1 MLFTLSAGVATFLR
15 QIFLPTQTGIFKQF
29 MSRFTLLLLLLVSL
43 SGGCRQPLMGP
54 GAQGPLFGGNGSGL
68 SAGGQNGGL
77 FANAGQYPQNPT
89 QPVDSAQ
96 VQQLAAQYESLNS
109 RLGQF
114 NSDNENLHTQ
124 IAALQQRLQ
133 NTNNYNDSLRQQLA
147 DTMNQLQQSQAQ
159 SQQATAAAQQQI
171 AAAQQQQQ
179 SQATGPWS
187 NASLTTGT
195 GATIRANNGLM
206 QRLQTVQLPGFKSW
220 MDGDVIR
227 IEGPTD
233 RLFVSSSYQINNNDA
248 TTIANL
254 ANAIRQ
260 NFPQQLIGVEAHWD
274 GSPLQPA
281 TTSHHQLTATQALA
295 VFDLLVRS
303 GLPHDQ
309 VFTMALGSNRPR
321 YNTPVQNGISP
332 NRRIEIV
339 IYPETYR

>member
-1 MLFTLSAGVATFLR
+1 MLFTLQAGAATFPR
-15 QIFLPTQTGIFKQF
+15 QNFLQPQSGIYSQF
-29 MSRFTLLLLLLVSL
+29 MSRITLVLLLLVSL
-43 SGGCRQPLMGP
+43 SGGCRQPMTGP
-54 GAQGPLFGGNGSGL
+54 GAQGPLFGGGNAAAWPAVS
-68 SAGGQNGGL
+68 QNGGL
-77 FANAGQYPQNPT
+77 FANGGQYPQNPN
-89 QPVDSAQ
+89 PAPDNAQ
-96 VQQLAAQYESLNS
+96 IQQLASQYESLNS

-124 IAALQQRLQ
+124 IAAMQQRLQ
-133 NTNNYNDSLRQQLA
+133 NANNYNDSLRQQLA

-171 AAAQQQQQ
+171 AANQQP

-187 NASLTTGT
+187 NASAAT

-206 QRLQTVQLPGFKSW
+206 ERLQTVQLPGFKSW

-233 RLFVSSSYQINNNDA
+233 RLFVSGSYQINSNDA
-248 TTIANL
+248 MTIANL

-260 NFPQQLIGVEAHWD
+260 NFPQQLVGVEAHWD
-274 GSPLQPA
+274 GSPIQPA

-295 VFDLLVRS
+295 VFDLLVKS
-303 GLPHDQ
+303 GLPHEQ

-321 YNTPVQNGISP
+321 YNNASVQNGISP